1 MTTINK
7 TQTDFLGN
15 EYSYDKNNQINSIST
30 DFNRQI
36 DSAKSVNNSSI
47 QNVLASLSTDYSS
60 NSNIKP
66 TDISFDDYK
75 KLTYKALETIF
86 NGDSEKIG
94 TASGLL
100 GTAKLTNDDILN
112 KIYFDNKSESIK
124 NNTSDKYFQTLGMIA
139 IMNFKID
146 ENNDAFLPN
155 DPTSLSK
162 IGQSNKSNTTS
173 QESLFTTKNKLFS
186 DFDKFKDY
194 YENSKDNWTSNVDM
208 NEIFKNMDEI
218 KTLYTQKVEENNAI
232 LNSYTKNT
240 KKQIF

>member
-1 MTTINK
+1 MTTINN

-15 EYSYDKNNQINSIST
+15 KYLYDKNNQINSSNKFATQLDST
-30 DFNRQI
+30 SN
-36 DSAKSVNNSSI
+36 VNNTNT

-75 KLTYKALETIF
+75 KLTYDALETIF
-86 NGDSEKIG
+86 KGDSEKIG
-94 TASGLL
+94 TASELL
-100 GTAKLTNDDILN
+100 GTTKLTNDDILN

-124 NNTSDKYFQTLGMIA
+124 NNTSDKYFQTVGMIA

-155 DPTSLSK
+155 DPTSLAN
-162 IGQSNKSNTTS
+162 IGQSNKNTTAS

-186 DFDKFKDY
+186 DFDKFKNY
-194 YENSKDNWTSNVDM
+194 YENSKDNWTSNVDIS
-208 NEIFKNMDEI
+208 EIFKNMDEI

>member
-1 MTTINK
+1 MEIQSFMASQYGVQETIEVKRTSSMT
-7 TQTDFLGN
+7 LN
-15 EYSYDKNNQINSIST
+15 EFQANFHPNSTANIDTTVLDEVSKKIST
-30 DFNRQI
+30 MTYEE
-36 DSAKSVNNSSI
+36 AK
-47 QNVLASLSTDYSS
+47 QY
-60 NSNIKP
+60 KP
-66 TDISFDDYK
+66 
-75 KLTYKALETIF
+75 
-86 NGDSEKIG
+86 
-94 TASGLL
+94 
-100 GTAKLTNDDILN
+100 
-112 KIYFDNKSESIK
+112 
-124 NNTSDKYFQTLGMIA
+124 Q
-139 IMNFKID
+139 ID

-194 YENSKDNWTSNVDM
+194 YENSKENWTSNINM

>member
-1 MTTINK
+1 MSTINK
-7 TQTDFLGN
+7 TQTNFSEN
-15 EYSYDKNNQINSIST
+15 SYLYNASNQINSSNKFATQLEST
-30 DFNRQI
+30 SNDNTT
-36 DSAKSVNNSSI
+36 NT

-75 KLTYKALETIF
+75 KLTYDALETIF
-86 NGDSEKIG
+86 KGDSEKIG
-94 TASGLL
+94 TASELL

-112 KIYFDNKSESIK
+112 KIYFDKKSESIN

-155 DPTSLSK
+155 DPTSLAN
-162 IGQSNKSNTTS
+162 IGQSNKNTTTS
-173 QESLFTTKNKLFS
+173 QESLFTIKNKLFS

-232 LNSYTKNT
+232 LNSYTKNNR
-240 KKQIF
+240 KQLL

>member
-15 EYSYDKNNQINSIST
+15 QYSYDKNNQINSINT
-30 DFNRQI
+30 DFTTQI
-36 DSAKSVNNSSI
+36 NST
-47 QNVLASLSTDYSS
+47 N
-60 NSNIKP
+60 NSNIQP
-66 TDISFDDYK
+66 TDILFDDYK
-75 KLTYKALETIF
+75 KLTYDALETIF
-86 NGDSEKIG
+86 NGNSEKIG

-100 GTAKLTNDDILN
+100 GTAKLTPDDVLN
-112 KIYFDNKSESIK
+112 KIYFDKKSESIK
-124 NNTSDKYFQTLGMIA
+124 NNTPDKYFQTLGMIA

-146 ENNDAFLPN
+146 DNNDAFLPN

-194 YENSKDNWTSNVDM
+194 YENSKENWSSNTNM

-218 KTLYTQKVEENNAI
+218 KTLYNQKVEENNAI
-232 LNSYTKNT
+232 LNSYKRNT
-240 KKQIF
+240 KEQIF

>member
-1 MTTINK
+1 MSTINK
-7 TQTDFLGN
+7 TQTNFSAN
-15 EYSYDKNNQINSIST
+15 SYLYNASNQINSSNKFATQLDST
-30 DFNRQI
+30 SN
-36 DSAKSVNNSSI
+36 VNNTNT

-75 KLTYKALETIF
+75 KLTYDALETIF
-86 NGDSEKIG
+86 KGDSEKIA
-94 TASGLL
+94 TASELL

-155 DPTSLSK
+155 DSTSLAK

-173 QESLFTTKNKLFS
+173 
-186 DFDKFKDY
+186 
-194 YENSKDNWTSNVDM
+194 
-208 NEIFKNMDEI
+208 
-218 KTLYTQKVEENNAI
+218 
-232 LNSYTKNT
+232 
-240 KKQIF
+240 

>member
-7 TQTDFLGN
+7 TQTDYLVN
-15 EYSYDKNNQINSIST
+15 KYSYDKNNQANSINT
-30 DFNRQI
+30 DFSTQI
-36 DSAKSVNNSSI
+36 
-47 QNVLASLSTDYSS
+47 
-60 NSNIKP
+60 NSNINP

-75 KLTYKALETIF
+75 KLTYEALETIF

-94 TASGLL
+94 IASGLL
-100 GTAKLTNDDILN
+100 GNAKLTNDDILN

-155 DPTSLSK
+155 DLTSLSK

-194 YENSKDNWTSNVDM
+194 YENSKENGSSNIDIS
-208 NEIFKNMDEI
+208 EIFKNMDEI
-218 KTLYTQKVEENNAI
+218 KNLYNQKIEENNAI
-232 LNSYTKNT
+232 LNSYTRNT
-240 KKQIF
+240 KEQIF

>member
-15 EYSYDKNNQINSIST
+15 EYSYDKNNQINSINT

-36 DSAKSVNNSSI
+36 DSVKSVNSSSI

-75 KLTYKALETIF
+75 KLTYDALETIF

-94 TASGLL
+94 IASELL
-100 GTAKLTNDDILN
+100 GSAKLTNDDVLN
-112 KIYFDNKSESIK
+112 KIYFD
-124 NNTSDKYFQTLGMIA
+124 NTSDKYFQTLGIIA

-194 YENSKDNWTSNVDM
+194 YENSKENWTSNVDM

-232 LNSYTKNT
+232 LNSYTKYT
-240 KKQIF
+240 K

>member
-1 MTTINK
+1 MSTINE

-15 EYSYDKNNQINSIST
+15 KYLYDKNNQINSSNKFATQLDST
-30 DFNRQI
+30 SN
-36 DSAKSVNNSSI
+36 VNNI
-47 QNVLASLSTDYSS
+47 NTQNALASLSTDYSS

-75 KLTYKALETIF
+75 KLTYDALETIF

-94 TASGLL
+94 TASELL

-146 ENNDAFLPN
+146 DNNDAFLPN
-155 DPTSLSK
+155 DPTSLAN
-162 IGQSNKSNTTS
+162 IGQSNKNTTTS
-173 QESLFTTKNKLFS
+173 KESLFTTKNKLFS

-240 KKQIF
+240 RKQLF

>member
-7 TQTDFLGN
+7 MQNDYLVN
-15 EYSYDKNNQINSIST
+15 KYSFDKNHQANFINADFSTQI
-30 DFNRQI
+30 
-36 DSAKSVNNSSI
+36 
-47 QNVLASLSTDYSS
+47 

-75 KLTYKALETIF
+75 KLTYDALETIF
-86 NGDSEKIG
+86 NKDSEKIG
-94 TASGLL
+94 MASELL
-100 GTAKLTNDDILN
+100 ASAKLTNNDVLN
-112 KIYFDNKSESIK
+112 KIYFDKKSESIK
-124 NNTSDKYFQTLGMIA
+124 NNMPDKYFQTLGMIA

-155 DPTSLSK
+155 DPTSLAK
-162 IGQSNKSNTTS
+162 IGQSNKSNITS

-194 YENSKDNWTSNVDM
+194 YENNKENWSSNIDM

-218 KTLYTQKVEENNAI
+218 KTLYNQKVEENNAI
-232 LNSYTKNT
+232 LNSYRRNT
-240 KKQIF
+240 KEQIF

>member
-7 TQTDFLGN
+7 TQTYHLVN
-15 EYSYDKNNQINSIST
+15 KYSYNKNNRVNSINT
-30 DFNRQI
+30 DFTTQI
-36 DSAKSVNNSSI
+36 
-47 QNVLASLSTDYSS
+47 

-66 TDISFDDYK
+66 TDMSFDDYK
-75 KLTYKALETIF
+75 KLTYDALETIF

-94 TASGLL
+94 IASGLL
-100 GTAKLTNDDILN
+100 GSAKLTNDDILN

-155 DPTSLSK
+155 DPTSLAK
-162 IGQSNKSNTTS
+162 IGQVNKNNTTS

-194 YENSKDNWTSNVDM
+194 YENSKENWTSNIDIS
-208 NEIFKNMDEI
+208 EIFKNMDEI
-218 KTLYTQKVEENNAI
+218 KTLYNQKIEENNAI
-232 LNSYTKNT
+232 LNSYTRNT
-240 KKQIF
+240 KEQIF

>member
-1 MTTINK
+1 MSTINK
-7 TQTDFLGN
+7 TQTNFSEN
-15 EYSYDKNNQINSIST
+15 SYLYNASNQINSSNKFATQLDST
-30 DFNRQI
+30 SN
-36 DSAKSVNNSSI
+36 VNNTNT

-75 KLTYKALETIF
+75 KLTYDALETIF
-86 NGDSEKIG
+86 KGDSEKIG
-94 TASGLL
+94 TASELL

-124 NNTSDKYFQTLGMIA
+124 NNTSDKYFVTLGMIA

-155 DPTSLSK
+155 DPTSLAN
-162 IGQSNKSNTTS
+162 IGQSNKNTTTS
-173 QESLFTTKNKLFS
+173 QESLFTIKNKLFS

-218 KTLYTQKVEENNAI
+218 KTLYNQKVEENNAI
-232 LNSYTKNT
+232 LNSYTRNT
-240 KKQIF
+240 KEQIF

>member
-1 MTTINK
+1 MSTINK
-7 TQTDFLGN
+7 TQTNFSEN
-15 EYSYDKNNQINSIST
+15 SYLYNASNQINSSNKFATQLDST
-30 DFNRQI
+30 SN
-36 DSAKSVNNSSI
+36 VNNTNT

-75 KLTYKALETIF
+75 KLTYDALETIF
-86 NGDSEKIG
+86 KGDSEKIG
-94 TASGLL
+94 TASELL

-194 YENSKDNWTSNVDM
+194 YENSKENWTSNIDIS
-208 NEIFKNMDEI
+208 EIFKNMDEI
-218 KTLYTQKVEENNAI
+218 KTLYNQKVEENNAI
-232 LNSYTKNT
+232 LNSYTRNT
-240 KKQIF
+240 KEQIF

>member
-1 MTTINK
+1 MTTINN

-15 EYSYDKNNQINSIST
+15 KYLYDKNNQINSSNKFATQLDST
-30 DFNRQI
+30 SN
-36 DSAKSVNNSSI
+36 VNNTNT

-75 KLTYKALETIF
+75 KLTYDALETIF
-86 NGDSEKIG
+86 KGDSKKIG
-94 TASGLL
+94 TASELL

-124 NNTSDKYFQTLGMIA
+124 NNTSDKYFQTVGMIA

-155 DPTSLSK
+155 DPTSLAN
-162 IGQSNKSNTTS
+162 IGQSNKNTTAS

-186 DFDKFKDY
+186 DFDKFKNY
-194 YENSKDNWTSNVDM
+194 YENSKDNWTSNVDIS
-208 NEIFKNMDEI
+208 EIFKNMDEI
-218 KTLYTQKVEENNAI
+218 KTLYNQKVEENNAI

>member
-15 EYSYDKNNQINSIST
+15 QYSYDKNNQINSINT
-30 DFNRQI
+30 DFTTQI
-36 DSAKSVNNSSI
+36 SSSSNASNTNI
-47 QNVLASLSTDYSS
+47 QKVLDSLSTNYAS
-60 NSNIKP
+60 NSNVQP
-66 TDISFDDYK
+66 TVISFDDYK
-75 KLTYKALETIF
+75 KLTYDTLETIF
-86 NGDSEKIG
+86 NGNSEKIS

-100 GTAKLTNDDILN
+100 GTAKLTNDDVLN
-112 KIYFDNKSESIK
+112 KIYFDKKSESIK
-124 NNTSDKYFQTLGMIA
+124 NNTPDKYFQTLGMIA

-146 ENNDAFLPN
+146 DNNDAFLPN
-155 DPTSLSK
+155 DPTSLAK

-194 YENSKDNWTSNVDM
+194 YENSKENWSSNTNM

-218 KTLYTQKVEENNAI
+218 KTLYNQKVEENNAI
-232 LNSYTKNT
+232 LNSYTRNT
-240 KKQIF
+240 KEQIF

>member
-7 TQTDFLGN
+7 MQTDYLVN
-15 EYSYDKNNQINSIST
+15 KYSQDKSHQVNSINTDFTIQINS
-30 DFNRQI
+30 
-36 DSAKSVNNSSI
+36 
-47 QNVLASLSTDYSS
+47 
-60 NSNIKP
+60 NIEP

-75 KLTYKALETIF
+75 KLTYDALETIF

-94 TASGLL
+94 TASELL
-100 GTAKLTNDDILN
+100 GSAKLTNDAILN

-155 DPTSLSK
+155 DPTSLAN
-162 IGQSNKSNTTS
+162 IGQSNKNTTAS

-186 DFDKFKDY
+186 DFDK
-194 YENSKDNWTSNVDM
+194 
-208 NEIFKNMDEI
+208 
-218 KTLYTQKVEENNAI
+218 
-232 LNSYTKNT
+232 
-240 KKQIF
+240 